1 MASIDSLRYFP
12 VVKIVPTSMFGEDK
26 TMSGVGEIALGKMA
40 AHALETLRAILNE
53 LSSGETAGNPFPF
66 KAKLHELYG
75 QLDRI
80 NKYLESGE

>member
-12 VVKIVPTSMFGEDK
+12 VVKIVPTSMFGEDE

-40 AHALETLRAILNE
+40 AQALETLRVIINE
-53 LSSGETAGNPFPF
+53 LSSSETAGSSFPF